1 MEHDAKEK
9 LRNAVEACKDFL
21 DIVSE
26 YGIFAHVILLEKES
40 ETSASMDNGIS
51 LDSLV
56 AYIVNFLVENKM
68 IRKNIM
74 QVILQKMILE
84 EAKEG
89 SQSFEATISD
99 IERIFER
106 KMK

>member
-9 LRNAVEACKDFL
+9 LKNAVEACKDFL

-51 LDSLV
+51 LDSFV
-56 AYIVNFLVENKM
+56 AYIANFLVENKM
-68 IRKNIM
+68 IRKIVM
-74 QVILQKMILE
+74 QVILHKMILE
-84 EAKEG
+84 EAEEG
-89 SQSFEATISD
+89 TQRFE
-99 IERIFER
+99 
-106 KMK
+106 